1 MKTKEQKGYYVIVN
15 GQKVEV
21 TEEVYRAYVRPV
33 RAQQRTEKRN
43 KRCKV
48 KGERFG
54 LVRCN
59 DNCSQ
64 CEYAGSGKA
73 LGGAEQSLEALAE
86 SGFEASDK
94 YDIETDLII
103 KEEHEE
109 KSVAVNEAIGK
120 LSERQ
125 QYVVRAVF
133 FENATQE
140 QIAAEL
146 GIKQSTVSTTL
157 SRAMNNLKKILEDF

>member
-1 MKTKEQKGYYVIVN
+1 METKEQKQYYVIVN

-59 DNCSQ
+59 GDCSK
-64 CEYAGSGKA
+64 CEYAKSGKVPDFLERA
-73 LGGAEQSLEALAE
+73 TNVYRTKFFIVRQQIMYRRDSLLGAYLCSRDTFYCRTPERDRQ
-86 SGFEASDK
+86 FEAAFPRR
-94 YDIETDLII
+94 
-103 KEEHEE
+103 EE
-109 KSVAVNEAIGK
+109 KDGK
-120 LSERQ
+120 R
-125 QYVVRAVF
+125 
-133 FENATQE
+133 
-140 QIAAEL
+140 IP
-146 GIKQSTVSTTL
+146 TL
-157 SRAMNNLKKILEDF
+157 MYIRTYID